1 MPKTAKNKAVRALR
15 LCAPVGELVEATG
28 AAKDGDSGGRPQPRR
43 FAMVAYTGSAMRLAG
58 WPHPVVV
65 DLAGMQLPEGIKSR
79 PILKDHNPALIVG
92 HTDSVRIEGTQL
104 LVSGVVSGAGAV
116 AREIVES
123 SLSGFPWQASL
134 GASAEKIETVPKGR
148 SAQAN
153 GHTFDGPVQVVRR
166 SRLGEVSFVALGA
179 DDDTS
184 ARVAAREHKEKDT
197 MDFQAWLT
205 SKGFDD
211 AETLSDAQRATLRA
225 MFDAEQAQASAAVG
239 DEGGKGGD
247 DPTAVAGR
255 SGSGGGRS
263 GGSGVVSDMRA
274 DAAAEA
280 KRIAD
285 VRRLCASGGAP
296 GNGHHAEVEAKAIAE
311 GWDVSRTELEI
322 LRAERPQVSSV
333 RTGGDAANANALEA
347 ALCLSAGVAE
357 AVVGTH
363 YDERTMNAA
372 LSRDLRGA
380 GLHTLLFE
388 VIRAAGGHARAGR
401 VDNETIRA
409 AFSADRRLVEAS
421 AGAGFSTISLTGIL
435 SNVANKTMLAA
446 YQAVPSVAGQIT
458 AETAVSDFKEIT
470 RYRLT
475 GVGVFE
481 KVGPDGELK
490 SAELGEESFTNR
502 VETYGRMITLTRQM
516 IINDDLGAFLQIPRI
531 IGRMSA
537 LKREEALFELLL
549 SNPGTFFGAG
559 NSNFLSGASTALS
572 IDSLT
577 QAEQAFLDQT
587 DSEGKPILLSAS
599 VLLVPTSLKVRAQQL
614 MTETRVN
621 EAANSAKPANNP
633 HAGKFTPVATP
644 YLNAQGITGSSALAW
659 YLFANPQDV
668 AAIEIAYLRGR
679 RVPTI
684 ESGDTNFNTL
694 GVQWRGFF
702 DFGVSMQDPRA
713 AVKVK
718 GEA

>member
-1 MPKTAKNKAVRALR
+1 MPKTAKSDPARSLR
-15 LCAPVGELVEATG
+15 LCAPVGELVAAQG
-28 AAKDGDSGGRPQPRR
+28 DDAKDGAPSPRR
-43 FAMVAYTGSAMRLAG
+43 PRNFGMVAYTGGAMRLGG

-65 DLAGMQLPEGIKSR
+65 DLAGMQVSAKSR
-79 PILKDHNPALIVG
+79 PILKDHNPSLIVG
-92 HTDSVRIEGTQL
+92 HTESVRVEGSQL

-116 AREIVES
+116 ASEIVES
-123 SLSGFPWQASL
+123 SVAGFPWQASL
-134 GASAEKIETVPKGR
+134 GASAEQIETVPKGR

-153 GHTFDGPVQVVRR
+153 GRTFDGPVQVVRR

-184 ARVAAREHKEKDT
+184 AKVAARNNKENEE

-205 SKGFDD
+205 EKGFDD
-211 AETLSDAQRATLRA
+211 AEALSDAQRTSLKA
-225 MFDAEQAQASAAVG
+225 MYDAEQKQASATATATADDDGGGEDDG
-239 DEGGKGGD
+239 DA
-247 DPTAVAGR
+247 PAVAGR
-255 SGSGGGRS
+255 INAN
-263 GGSGVVSDMRA
+263 GVVSDLRA
-274 DAAAEA
+274 EAAAET
-280 KRIAD
+280 KRIAEI
-285 VRRLCASGGAP
+285 RRLCASGG
-296 GNGHHAEVEAKAIAE
+296 GKHAEVEAKAIGE
-311 GWDVSRTELEI
+311 GWDVARTELEI
-322 LRAERPQVSSV
+322 LRADRPQVSAV
-333 RTGGDAANANALEA
+333 RTGGDATSAKALEA
-347 ALCLSAGVAE
+347 ALCLSAGLPE
-357 AVVGTH
+357 KTVGEQF
-363 YDERTMNAA
+363 DERTMNAA
-372 LSRDLRGA
+372 LSRDLAGA
-380 GLHTLLFE
+380 GIHTLLYE
-388 VIRAAGGHARAGR
+388 VIRASGGYARPGR

-409 AFSADRRLVEAS
+409 AFAADKRLVEAS
-421 AGAGFSTISLTGIL
+421 GGAGFSTISLTGIL

-446 YQAVPSVAGQIT
+446 YQAVPSVASMIA
-458 AETAVSDFKEIT
+458 AETDVNDFKEVT

-490 SAELGEESFTNR
+490 SAELSEESFSSK

-516 IINDDLGAFLQIPRI
+516 LINDDLGAFLQIPRI

-549 SNPGTFFGAG
+549 SNPGSFFSAG

-572 IDSLT
+572 IDALT

-621 EAANSAKPANNP
+621 ELPTSAKPANNP

-644 YLNAQGITGSSALAW
+644 YLNAQGIAGSSALAW

-702 DFGVSMQDPRA
+702 DFGVSMQDTRA
-713 AVKVK
+713 AVKAK

>member
-1 MPKTAKNKAVRALR
+1 MPKTAKSNPARTVH
-15 LCAPVGELVEATG
+15 LCAPVGDLVAAKG
-28 AAKDGDSGGRPQPRR
+28 DDAKDGALSPRK
-43 FAMVAYTGSAMRLAG
+43 FGMVAYTGGPMRLAG

-65 DLAGMQLPEGIKSR
+65 DLAGMQVSAKSR
-79 PILKDHNPALIVG
+79 PILKDHNPSLIVG
-92 HTDSVRIEGTQL
+92 HTDSVRVEGSQL

-123 SLSGFPWQASL
+123 SVAGFPWQASL
-134 GASAEKIETVPKGR
+134 GASAENVETVPKGR

-153 GHTFDGPVQVVRR
+153 GRTFDGPVQVVRR

-184 ARVAAREHKEKDT
+184 AQVAAQQNTSSQENSE

-205 SKGFDD
+205 EKGFDD
-211 AETLSDAQRATLRA
+211 AEALSDAQRTSLRA
-225 MFDAEQAQASAAVG
+225 MYDAEQKQTSATATATADDDRGGEDDG
-239 DEGGKGGD
+239 DA
-247 DPTAVAGR
+247 PAVAGR
-255 SGSGGGRS
+255 INAN
-263 GGSGVVSDMRA
+263 GVVSDLRA
-274 DAAAEA
+274 EAAAET
-280 KRIAD
+280 KRIAE
-285 VRRLCASGGAP
+285 VRRLCASGG
-296 GNGHHAEVEAKAIAE
+296 GKHAEIEAKAIGE
-311 GWDVSRTELEI
+311 GWDVARTELEI
-322 LRAERPQVSSV
+322 LRADRPQVSAV
-333 RTGGDAANANALEA
+333 RTGGDTTSAKALEA
-347 ALCLSAGVAE
+347 ALCLSAGLPE
-357 AVVGTH
+357 KTVGEQF
-363 YDERTMNAA
+363 DERTMNAA
-372 LSRDLRGA
+372 VSRDLAGA
-380 GLHTLLFE
+380 GIHTLLYE
-388 VIRAAGGHARAGR
+388 VIRAAGGYARPGR

-409 AFSADRRLVEAS
+409 AFAADKRLVEAS
-421 AGAGFSTISLTGIL
+421 GGAGFSTISLTGIL

-446 YQAVPSVAGQIT
+446 YQAVPSVASMIA
-458 AETAVSDFKEIT
+458 AETDVNDFKEVT

-490 SAELGEESFTNR
+490 SAELSEESFSSK

-516 IINDDLGAFLQIPRI
+516 LINDDLGAFLQIPRI

-549 SNPGTFFGAG
+549 SNPGSFFSAG

-572 IDSLT
+572 IDALT

-621 EAANSAKPANNP
+621 ELPTSAKPANNP

-644 YLNAQGITGSSALAW
+644 YLNAQGIAGSSALAW

-702 DFGVSMQDPRA
+702 DFGVSMQDTRA
-713 AVKVK
+713 AVKAK

>member
-1 MPKTAKNKAVRALR
+1 MPKTAKSDPARPLR
-15 LCAPVGELVEATG
+15 LCAPVGDLVAAQG
-28 AAKDGDSGGRPQPRR
+28 DDAKDGAPSPRR
-43 FAMVAYTGSAMRLAG
+43 FGMVAYTGGAMRLAG

-65 DLAGMQLPEGIKSR
+65 DLAGMQVSAKSR
-79 PILKDHNPALIVG
+79 PILKDHNPSLIVG
-92 HTDSVRIEGTQL
+92 HTESVRVEGSQL

-123 SLSGFPWQASL
+123 SVAGFPWQASL
-134 GASAEKIETVPKGR
+134 GASAENVETVPKGR

-153 GHTFDGPVQVVRR
+153 GRTFDGPVQVVRR

-184 ARVAAREHKEKDT
+184 AQVAAHNPRNHTSKQETST

-205 SKGFDD
+205 EKGFDD
-211 AETLSDAQRATLRA
+211 AEALSDAQRTSLKAMYDTDQKQANATA
-225 MFDAEQAQASAAVG
+225 TATADG
-239 DEGGKGGD
+239 DEGEGNA
-247 DPTAVAGR
+247 PPVAGR
-255 SGSGGGRS
+255 INAN
-263 GGSGVVSDMRA
+263 GVVSDMRA
-274 DAAAEA
+274 EAAAET
-280 KRIAD
+280 KRIAE
-285 VRRLCASGGAP
+285 VRRLCAP
-296 GNGHHAEVEAKAIAE
+296 GNGKHAEIEAKAIGE
-311 GWDVSRTELEI
+311 GWDVARTELEI
-322 LRAERPQVSSV
+322 LRADRPQVSAV
-333 RTGGDAANANALEA
+333 RTGGDSTNAKALEA
-347 ALCLSAGVAE
+347 ALCLSAGLPEKTVCQQF
-357 AVVGTH
+357 
-363 YDERTMNAA
+363 DERTMNAA
-372 LSRDLRGA
+372 VSRDLAGA
-380 GLHTLLFE
+380 GIHTLLYE
-388 VIRAAGGHARAGR
+388 VIRAAGGYARPGR

-409 AFSADRRLVEAS
+409 AFAADKRLVEAS
-421 AGAGFSTISLTGIL
+421 GGAGFSTISLTGIL

-446 YQAVPSVAGQIT
+446 YQAVPSVASMIA
-458 AETAVSDFKEIT
+458 AETDVNDFKEVT

-490 SAELGEESFTNR
+490 SAELGEESYSSK

-516 IINDDLGAFLQIPRI
+516 LINDDLGAFLQIPRI

-549 SNPGTFFGAG
+549 SNPGSFFSAG

-572 IDSLT
+572 IDALT

-621 EAANSAKPANNP
+621 ELPTSAKPANNP

-644 YLNAQGITGSSALAW
+644 YLNAQGIAGSSPLAW
-659 YLFANPQDV
+659 YLFADPQDV

-702 DFGVSMQDPRA
+702 DFGVSMQDTRA
-713 AVKVK
+713 AVKAK